1 MSLRFGPPHT
11 TLTALAP
18 DIFQNF
24 ARAYPAKLQWADRRP
39 IGTLHLATSEFRLP
53 KNPRGWFNGDKTV
66 DVTTEAGLADFKRR
80 LMRYADDSVA
90 ILKKM
95 NAQGMIVWDLEGE
108 EFPHATTYLGDPR
121 SLPVEIEPLADAF
134 FKKFTDAGLRV
145 GLCLRPQQPTRSLY
159 GSGAWQMQTDDPAY
173 LLGAKIE
180 AAKKRWHCSL
190 FYVDSNVNYNPR
202 FAPNDGADYELSP
215 ASLFQEAA
223 AANPDVLLMPE
234 QKSARYFAYTAP
246 YSELRGGVVG
256 TPEMVRAIYPESF
269 SAIYVPDGDVD
280 AHRAELVASVK
291 RGDILLFRAWWNDP
305 YNAKIK
311 SIYEEAKP

>member
-1 MSLRFGPPHT
+1 M
-11 TLTALAP
+11 
-18 DIFQNF
+18 FQNF
-24 ARAYPAKLQWADRRP
+24 AKTYPSRLNWPDRRL
-39 IGTLHLATSEFRLP
+39 IGTLHLATSEFRIP

-66 DVTTEAGLADFKRR
+66 DTVTEAGLADFKKRV
-80 LMRYADDSVA
+80 MKYADDSVA
-90 ILKKM
+90 ILKAM

-121 SLPVEIEPLADAF
+121 SLPAEMEPLADEF

-145 GLCLRPQQPTRSLY
+145 GLCLRPSQPVRSLY
-159 GSGAWQMQTDDPAY
+159 GVGAWQMQTDDPAY
-173 LLGAKIE
+173 ILGAKIE

-202 FAPNDGADYELSP
+202 FAPSDGAGYELSP
-215 ASLFQEAA
+215 ASLFQQIA

-234 QKSARYFAYTAP
+234 QKTTRYFAYTAP
-246 YSELRGGVVG
+246 YSELRGGFVG
-256 TPEMVRAIYPESF
+256 TPEAVRAAYPDSF

-280 AHRAELVASVK
+280 AHRAELVTAVK
-291 RGDILLFRAWWNDP
+291 GGDILMFRAWWNDP

-311 SIYEEAKP
+311 SIYDEAKH